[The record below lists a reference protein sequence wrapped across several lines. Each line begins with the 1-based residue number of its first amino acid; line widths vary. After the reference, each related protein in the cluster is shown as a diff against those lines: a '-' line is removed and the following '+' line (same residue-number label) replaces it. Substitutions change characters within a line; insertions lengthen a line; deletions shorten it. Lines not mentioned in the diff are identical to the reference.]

1 MRIGLIAMSG
11 VRAWSEELNRAGLT
25 MPGVIERGNVIAS
38 LPSLSLL
45 TLAGLTGPEHV
56 VSYHEIRDLRREGAA
71 VGAQVG
77 ENMDEAAP
85 MFDLVAI
92 SSMSAQIKD
101 AYEVARHYKSRGAIV
116 VMGGLH
122 VTAMPEEAATHCDAV
137 VVGEAEPLWAR
148 VLEDAER
155 GEIGRGQPVRAYR
168 NEGDEFALEAS
179 PMPRFDL
186 LDVDKYNRIPLQ
198 TARGCPHRCEF
209 CASSILLTKGYK
221 LKPTERVIAEV
232 RAIKRVWER
241 PFIELADD
249 DSFCSRAR
257 AKELLRALRAEEVP
271 WFTECDVSIAEDE
284 ELLAAMREAGCR
296 QVLVGLESPTG
307 TGLDGLEMRRN
318 WKLRQL
324 PRYEHAVR
332 TIQSHGI
339 TVNGCFIVGLDGHTE
354 RVFDEVFEFA
364 MRTSLY
370 DVQLT
375 VPTAFPGTPMYERLL
390 RDGRI
395 IAPGAWE
402 RCTLLDANIVPRDM
416 SVERLERGFLE
427 LAQRVYHED
436 AIRARREGFL
446 RMRRAAG

>member
-11 VRAWSEELNRAGLT
+11 VRAWSEALNRAGLT

-45 TLAGLTGPEHV
+45 TLAGMTGPEHD
-56 VSYHEIRDLRREGAA
+56 VSYHEIRDLRREGAV
-71 VGAQVG
+71 VGASV
-77 ENMDEAAP
+77 DAAAP
-85 MFDLVAI
+85 VFNLVAI
-92 SSMSAQIKD
+92 SSMSAQVKD
-101 AYEVARHYKSRGAIV
+101 AYEVARHYRAQGAIV

-122 VTAMPEEAATHCDAV
+122 VTAMPEEAARHCDAV
-137 VVGEAEPLWAR
+137 VVGEAEPLWER
-148 VLEDAER
+148 VLRDAER
-155 GEIGRGQPVRAYR
+155 GEIGGGQQARVYR
-168 NEGDEFALEAS
+168 NEGEEFSLNHA

-232 RAIKRVWER
+232 RAIKRIWER

-249 DSFCSRAR
+249 NSFCSRAR
-257 AKELLRALRAEEVP
+257 AKELLAALRVEEVP

-284 ELLAAMREAGCR
+284 ELLVAMREAGCR
-296 QVLVGLESPTG
+296 QVLVGLESPTD
-307 TGLDGLEMRRN
+307 TGLDGMEMRRN

-354 RVFDEVFEFA
+354 SVFDAVYDFA
-364 MRTSLY
+364 MRNSLY
-370 DVQLT
+370 DVQIT

-390 RDGRI
+390 GEGRI
-395 IAPGAWE
+395 IEPAAWE
-402 RCTLLDANIVPRDM
+402 RCTLLDVNIVPREM

-427 LAQRVYHED
+427 LATRLYQEDVIRV
-436 AIRARREGFL
+436 RREGFL

>member
-11 VRAWSEELNRAGLT
+11 VRAWSEKLNRVGLT

-45 TLAGLTGPEHV
+45 TLAGMTGPEHE
-56 VSYHEIRDLRREGAA
+56 VSYHEIRDLNREGPV
-71 VGAQVG
+71 VGARV
-77 ENMDEAAP
+77 DIAAP
-85 MFDLVAI
+85 VFDLVAI
-92 SSMSAQIKD
+92 SSMSAQVKD
-101 AYEVARHYKSRGAIV
+101 GYEVARHYRARGAIV

-122 VTAMPEEAATHCDAV
+122 VTAIPEEAARHCDAV
-137 VVGEAEPLWAR
+137 VVGEAEPLWER
-148 VLEDAER
+148 VLRDATR
-155 GEIGRGQPVRAYR
+155 GEIGGGQPARVYR
-168 NEGDEFALEAS
+168 NEEEEFSLDEA

-221 LKPTERVIAEV
+221 LKPPERVIAEV

-249 DSFCSRAR
+249 NSFCSRAR
-257 AKELLRALRAEEVP
+257 AKELLGALRTEEVP

-284 ELLAAMREAGCR
+284 ELLIAMREAGCR
-296 QVLVGLESPTG
+296 QVLVGLESPTDA
-307 TGLDGLEMRRN
+307 GLDGMEMRRN
-318 WKLRQL
+318 WKLRQV

-332 TIQSHGI
+332 TIQSQGI

-354 RVFDEVFEFA
+354 QVFDAVFEFA

-370 DVQLT
+370 DVQIT

-390 RDGRI
+390 GEGRI
-395 IAPGAWE
+395 IEPGAWE
-402 RCTLLDANIVPRDM
+402 RCTLLDVNVVPREM

-427 LAQRVYHED
+427 LATRLYYED

-446 RMRRAAG
+446 RMRRRVG

>member
-45 TLAGLTGPEHV
+45 TLAGMTGPEHE

-71 VGAQVG
+71 VGTTRSG
-77 ENMDEAAP
+77 EAG
-85 MFDLVAI
+85 FDLVAI

-101 AYEVARHYKSRGAIV
+101 AYEVAGHYRSLGAIV

-122 VTAMPEEAATHCDAV
+122 VTAMPEEAALHCDAV
-137 VVGEAEPLWAR
+137 VVGEAEPLWGR
-148 VLEDAER
+148 VLSDAAR
-155 GEIGRGQPVRAYR
+155 GELGGGRPARLYR
-168 NEGDEFALEAS
+168 HEGEEFLLDES
-179 PMPRFDL
+179 PMPRFEL
-186 LDVDKYNRIPLQ
+186 LDVAKYNRIPLQ

-209 CASSILLTKGYK
+209 CASSILLTKRYK
-221 LKPTERVIAEV
+221 LKPKERVIAEV

-249 DSFCSRAR
+249 NSFCSRAR
-257 AKELLRALRAEEVP
+257 AKELLAALRSEDVP

-284 ELLAAMREAGCR
+284 ALLVAMREAGCR
-296 QVLVGLESPTG
+296 QVLVGLESPTDA
-307 TGLDGLEMRRN
+307 GLDGMEMRRN

-354 RVFDEVFEFA
+354 RVFDEVYEFA

-370 DVQLT
+370 DVQIT

-390 RDGRI
+390 SAGRI
-395 IAPGAWE
+395 IEPGAWE
-402 RCTLLDANIVPRDM
+402 RCTLLDVNIVPREM
-416 SVERLERGFLE
+416 SVERLQRGFLE
-427 LAQRVYHED
+427 LATRLYHED
-436 AIRARREGFL
+436 AIRVRREGFL
-446 RMRRAAG
+446 RMRRAAR